1 VNLLYK
7 IVVVEFK
14 ESDDTIGAD
23 TDEIRILPITS
34 DCRDENLAMQLL
46 HFLSFLYELVKH
58 FPLIIL

>member
-1 VNLLYK
+1 MNLLYK

-46 HFLSFLYELVKH
+46 HFLFFSMTLVNHFLLT
-58 FPLIIL
+58 L